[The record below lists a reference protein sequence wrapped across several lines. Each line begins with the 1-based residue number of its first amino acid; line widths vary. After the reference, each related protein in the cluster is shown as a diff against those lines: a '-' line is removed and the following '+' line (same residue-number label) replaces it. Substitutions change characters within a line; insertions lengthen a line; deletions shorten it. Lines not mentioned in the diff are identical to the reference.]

1 MTLFQQIE
9 RVKMVYPDAN
19 ETDIIQYL
27 NDALKEFVEETK
39 LQSRSLAI
47 TLVADEN
54 VYPIPP
60 DCSALKSIDLYDT
73 TADLP
78 RNAIIAVTDTDDNY
92 VLDTYGDLT
101 YTTV

>member
-1 MTLFQQIE
+1 MTLFQMIE
-9 RVKMVYPDAN
+9 RVNMVYPDAN
-19 ETDIIQYL
+19 ETDIKQYL
-27 NDALKEFVEETK
+27 NDSLKEFVEETK

-78 RNAIIAVTDTDDNY
+78 RNTIQAVTDVDDNY
-92 VLDTYGDLT
+92 
-101 YTTV
+101 TTDVYDNLIYI